1 MKKRYLILCL
11 LLWLQSSACTTV
23 DAPNSPSARLEGK
36 LLSDW
41 IALHLKL
48 IRNTKG
54 LGQGQINRQ
63 FTYSSVALY
72 EAIAPADSRYRTLK
86 NQLQDLVNLP
96 AATLGKKACWEAS
109 GNASI
114 AAVLRSFYAANPVNV
129 SRIDSLENYY
139 LNGFAKRG
147 FTEDQIKSATDF
159 GASIAAA
166 ILEWA
171 KNDGASKTYPPYEI
185 PKGEGLW
192 EPTPP
197 GFSAPAGPYTSQNR
211 TCVKG
216 SGSNT
221 LPAPPESFASNPTS
235 DFYKMVEKVY
245 DASQVLTDEQKA
257 MAIFWDD
264 FPDGRYYGAAGHWA
278 SILKQVLDAEK
289 LSLIEGSEAYARM
302 HISLMDAFHG
312 CWKAKYTYN
321 LLRPVTYVQK
331 YMNHPEWQP
340 LIITPAH
347 PEYPAAHASV
357 SMAAAMALTYTLG
370 SNIKFTDHSYDDLGF
385 RPRTFKNFEAAGRE
399 AGLSR
404 FYGGIHYQPSIEAG
418 YILGAKTA
426 ENIKNQIHFSGG
438 PPK

>member
-1 MKKRYLILCL
+1 MKKTYLILCMLVL
-11 LLWLQSSACTTV
+11 LQLSAFAHKP
-23 DAPNSPSARLEGK
+23 APMSPPAKLEGK

-54 LGQGQINRQ
+54 LSQGQINRQ
-63 FTYSSVALY
+63 FTYSAVALY
-72 EAIAPADSRYRTLK
+72 EAVAPADSRYRSLK

-109 GNASI
+109 GNAAV
-114 AAVLRSFYAANPVNV
+114 AAVLRNFYASNPAHV

-139 LNGFAKRG
+139 LHGFVKGG
-147 FTEDQIKSATDF
+147 FTKDQVKSGADF
-159 GASIAAA
+159 GASIASA

-171 KNDGASKTYPPYEI
+171 KNDGAAKTYPAYEI

-197 GFSAPAGPYTSQNR
+197 GFSAPAAPYASQNR
-211 TCVKG
+211 TCVKN
-216 SGSNT
+216 SGANT
-221 LPAPPESFASNPTS
+221 LPPPPLSFTSNPAS

-245 DASQVLTDEQKA
+245 EASQVLTDDQKG
-257 MAIFWDD
+257 MALFWDD

-278 SILKQVLDAEK
+278 SILRQVLDTEK

-302 HISLMDAFHG
+302 HISILDAFNG

-321 LLRPVTYVQK
+321 LLRPVTYVHK

-370 SNIKFTDHSYDDLGF
+370 DNIKFTDHSYDDLGF
-385 RPRTFKNFEAAGRE
+385 RPRSFKNFEAAGKE

-426 ENIKNQIHFSGG
+426 ENIRNQIRFSEERL
-438 PPK
+438 K